1 MPIIDPSVYSYIF
14 IFVVAIIFFYIIAR
28 MVNKRMEQN
37 GSTASTTPPY
47 DDETGAAQLS
57 QLTKIQNTLGSG
69 IRNARFDVNKNNSLR
84 NFVIKS
90 SFNSAYTG
98 GFMNMNMVKYVLSR
112 GCRFL
117 DFEVYIKDNVPIV
130 AYSESATD
138 ASYTHFTSSP
148 PSLSFQGVLSTVM
161 SNAFSD
167 TSPNPND
174 PLFLQLRIRTKLPG
188 GYNAIAAIIK
198 NTMNDR
204 LYSGIVTPDTQITD
218 LLKKIVLI
226 VDNTSAPDYQND
238 TVCDLETQCVKLSDL
253 VNIDSGTSVVRIY
266 SEKDLAL
273 QAYNPPDPSVYMMRI
288 VLPGRSFLFGIH
300 NSNFLSLMK
309 NYGAQIVAQAF
320 YINDSRLTAYED
332 MFRQFQ
338 SAIVPIPLVLKF

>member
-1 MPIIDPSVYSYIF
+1 
-14 IFVVAIIFFYIIAR
+14 
-28 MVNKRMEQN
+28 MVNKRMEEK
-37 GSTASTTPPY
+37 GSKTTVATPPY
-47 DDETGAAQLS
+47 DDTPSAAQTS
-57 QLTKIQNTLGSG
+57 QLTRIQNTLGSG
-69 IRNARFDVNKNNSLR
+69 IRNARFDVSKDNSLR

-98 GFMNMNMVKYVLSR
+98 GFMNMNMIKYVLTR

-130 AYSESATD
+130 AYSESTTD
-138 ASYTHFTSSP
+138 ASYTHFTSAP
-148 PSLSFQGVLSTVM
+148 PALSFQGVLSTIM

-174 PLFLQLRIRTKLPG
+174 PLFLQLRIRTNLPG
-188 GYNAIAAIIK
+188 GYNAIASIIK
-198 NTMNDR
+198 ATMNDR
-204 LYSGIVTPDTQITD
+204 LYSGVVTPDTQITE

-226 VDNTSAPDYQND
+226 VDNTSAPDYQKD
-238 TVCDLETQCVKLSDL
+238 TMCDPETQCVKLSDL

-266 SEKDLAL
+266 TEKDLSL
-273 QAYNPPDPSVYMMRI
+273 QAYNPPDPSVYMIRV
-288 VLPGRSFLFGIH
+288 VLPNRSLFYGIQ

-320 YINDSRLTAYED
+320 YINDSRLAAYED
-332 MFRQFQ
+332 MFRQFK
-338 SAIVPIPLVLKF
+338 SAIVPIPFVLK